1 MWQLFSDLLEHLRH
15 NFMSKPKALHFGAG
29 NIGRGFIGPLLVESG
44 YHVVFADVDS
54 DTIDKLN
61 EAGHYTFHVIG
72 DECQRHLISSIS
84 GVISHNEEVVP
95 FFSDPAVQLVTTAV
109 GPNILA
115 KVAPTIAKG
124 LQARRQADAGSLNII
139 ACENMVGQT
148 AQLAR
153 YVFQYLTTEE
163 KNWVDAHVGF
173 ASCSVDC
180 IVPPCD
186 PSQKTLDVHVEDFHE
201 WIVDEDALR
210 MAIEPKVKGMQ
221 LTQDLEAFVERKLFT
236 LNCAHAIAAYLG
248 YVKRYQTVDQA
259 MQDDQIRDIVRGA
272 LYECGAA
279 LIMKHHFDRTAHM
292 EYIEKILGRIS
303 DPSLGDSVVRVGR
316 QPLRKL
322 GKTDR
327 LLGPANLAR
336 KYGLPDDNLMRGIAA
351 AFLYNAED
359 DKEGT
364 EMQEKV
370 KRSGIAKVVEEITG
384 YVEGSEAHAKVIEA
398 YRNLEQQ

>member
-1 MWQLFSDLLEHLRH
+1 
-15 NFMSKPKALHFGAG
+15 MSKPKALHFGAG

-61 EAGHYTFHVIG
+61 KAGHYTVHIIG
-72 DECQRHLISSIS
+72 DECQRQLVSSIS
-84 GVISHNEEVVP
+84 GVISQSDDVFS
-95 FFSDPAVQLVTTAV
+95 FFSDPTVQLVTTAV

-148 AQLAR
+148 AQLAQ
-153 YVFQYLTTEE
+153 YVYQYLTTDD
-163 KNWVDAHVGF
+163 KSWVDAHVGF

-180 IVPPCD
+180 IVPPCNPD
-186 PSQKTLDVHVEDFHE
+186 RKTLDVHVEDFHE
-201 WIVDEDALR
+201 WIVDENALR
-210 MAIEPKVKGMQ
+210 MAIDPKVKDMH
-221 LTQDLEAFVERKLFT
+221 LTQELEAFVERKLFT
-236 LNCAHAIAAYLG
+236 LNSAHAIAAYLG
-248 YVKRYQTVDQA
+248 YVKRYRTVDQA
-259 MQDDQIRDIVRGA
+259 MQDEQIRRIVRGA
-272 LYECGAA
+272 LHECGAA
-279 LIMKHHFDRTAHM
+279 LIMKHHFDRAAHM

-336 KYGLPDDNLMRGIAA
+336 KYGLPDDNLMQGIAA

-359 DKEGT
+359 DNEGA
-364 EMQEKV
+364 ELQDKV
-370 KRSGIAKVVEEITG
+370 KRSGIAKAVEEITG
-384 YVEGSEAHAKVIEA
+384 YVEGSEAHAKIIDA
-398 YRNLEQQ
+398 YHNLERQ